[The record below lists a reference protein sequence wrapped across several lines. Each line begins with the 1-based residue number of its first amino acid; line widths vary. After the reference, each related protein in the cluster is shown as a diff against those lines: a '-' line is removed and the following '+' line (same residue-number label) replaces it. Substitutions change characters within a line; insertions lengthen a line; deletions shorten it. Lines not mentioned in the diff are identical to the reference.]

1 MVTKTGVKMD
11 HHQLGIN
18 KEETRDGMGVE
29 VEMVKATGIKEI
41 GPMGQAGGMAM
52 AEDLG
57 PTEGGITNPRHEAFK
72 AELLENQLIS
82 KRTSRKL
89 WKKTQETHFVRN
101 DRRVNYAIGCLGR
114 RKAERCNKQQHD
126 GAAEW

>member
-1 MVTKTGVKMD
+1 MMTLKCTTPVQVDYCPEKQ
-11 HHQLGIN
+11 HL
-18 KEETRDGMGVE
+18 R
-29 VEMVKATGIKEI
+29 
-41 GPMGQAGGMAM
+41 
-52 AEDLG
+52 
-57 PTEGGITNPRHEAFK
+57 AFK